1 VYTSLKDTNNKY
13 IKRILYLIII
23 VQLIHFGWLLKQ
35 VTELT
40 NTHIYIREIEI
51 VEVEVTIEDKIRQA
65 FPEDPDLFVAI
76 AKAESNLN
84 PRAFNPEGHKGCAGS
99 IGVFQI
105 ACLHTDNPEKLFDV
119 DTNIEYAVLI
129 YGRDGLKPWGAYTSG
144 AYKRFLQ

>member
-1 VYTSLKDTNNKY
+1 
-13 IKRILYLIII
+13 
-23 VQLIHFGWLLKQ
+23 
-35 VTELT
+35 
-40 NTHIYIREIEI
+40 
-51 VEVEVTIEDKIRQA
+51 VTIEDKIRQA